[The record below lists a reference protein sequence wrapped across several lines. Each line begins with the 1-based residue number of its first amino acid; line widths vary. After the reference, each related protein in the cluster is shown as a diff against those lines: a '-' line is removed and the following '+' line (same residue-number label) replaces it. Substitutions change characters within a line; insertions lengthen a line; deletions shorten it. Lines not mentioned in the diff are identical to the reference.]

1 MRLVFNQRLP
11 MKKREIW
18 VRDLPYHADSGHWF
32 EKVRCLPY
40 PVYLQSA
47 DLKGVDIISAAPVV
61 SIITHGKITCIT
73 DASGCREST
82 QDPFQILQKIL
93 VDGSNPVVASDE
105 QPMFEGGAIGYFGYD
120 LGRRIEQLPGTPVA
134 DISLPDMAVGIYLW
148 SVESD
153 HSKKTSKLYI
163 SPDCPGQLREQIID
177 CLDSTE
183 DHRFKAFNLESS
195 LVSNFSRETY
205 RDAFNRIK
213 QYIDSGDCYQV
224 NLAQRFSGK
233 FCGDSWDLYSNVSK
247 ELQAPFSAYLSSDDW
262 SVLSFS
268 PERFLSL
275 DNRTVT
281 AQPIKGTRP
290 RSSDAGED
298 ERLAN
303 ELLNSDKDQ
312 AENLM
317 IVDLLRNDL
326 GKSCAPGSIQTPA
339 LFRLE
344 RFKNVHHL
352 VSDIT
357 GHLADTKES
366 TDLLRGCFPGGS
378 ITGAPKIRAMQI
390 IDELEPQR
398 RSVYCGCI
406 GYLGFNDTMDMN
418 IAIRTLVCDADQ
430 IYCWG
435 GGGIV
440 ADSEW
445 QMEYEETFHK
455 IDILLLAMERSITH

>member
-1 MRLVFNQRLP
+1 MT
-11 MKKREIW
+11 KRDISTLE
-18 VRDLPYHADSGHWF
+18 LPYHADSGHWF
-32 EKVRCLPY
+32 EKVRHLPC
-40 PVYLQSA
+40 PVFLNSA

-61 SIITHGKITCIT
+61 KVTTRGEITRIT
-73 DASGCREST
+73 DAAGSRESAE
-82 QDPFQILQKIL
+82 DPFQILKEIL
-93 VDGSNPVVASDE
+93 RDGADTIVPIG
-105 QPMFEGGAIGYFGYD
+105 PRKPKFEGGVLGYFGYD
-120 LGRRIEQLPGTPVA
+120 LGRRIERLPGTPAA

-148 SVESD
+148 SVETD
-153 HSKKTSKLYI
+153 HSQKTTTLFI
-163 SPDCPGQLREQIID
+163 APNCPDQLASQIID
-177 CLDSTE
+177 RLESE
-183 DHRFKAFNLESS
+183 DQKPGRSFSLESS

-205 RDAFNRIK
+205 REAFGRIK
-213 QYIDSGDCYQV
+213 RYIDSGDCYQV

-233 FCGDSWDLYSNVSK
+233 FRGDSWNLFARVSK
-247 ELQAPFSAYLSSDDW
+247 EIQAPFSAFLSSEDW

-275 DNRTVT
+275 DNRRVM

-290 RSSDAGED
+290 RGADASED
-298 ERLAN
+298 ERLAR
-303 ELLNSDKDQ
+303 ELLASDKDR

-326 GKSCAPGSIQTPA
+326 GRSCVPGSIQTPA

-357 GHLADTKES
+357 GYLDDAKTS

-406 GYLGFNDTMDMN
+406 GYLGFNGTMDMN

-430 IYCWG
+430 IHCWG

-440 ADSEW
+440 ADSDW
-445 QMEYEETFHK
+445 QQEYEETFHK
-455 IDILLLAMERSITH
+455 INILLRAMQGSTGPA

>member
-1 MRLVFNQRLP
+1 MRFFSNNRPP
-11 MKKREIW
+11 MTQREIQTLE
-18 VRDLPYHADSGHWF
+18 LPYQADSGCWF
-32 EKVRCLPY
+32 EKIRHLPY
-40 PVYLQSA
+40 PAFLHSA

-61 SIITHGKITCIT
+61 SIITHGGITRIT
-73 DASGCREST
+73 DAAGCREST
-82 QDPFQILQKIL
+82 QDPFQILKKIL
-93 VDGSNPVVASDE
+93 CEGSKQTLRSDKK
-105 QPMFEGGAIGYFGYD
+105 PRFEGGALGYFGYD
-120 LGRRIEQLPGTPVA
+120 LGRRIERLPGTPVA

-148 SVESD
+148 SVETD
-153 HSKKTSKLYI
+153 HHQKTTTLYV
-163 SPDCPGQLREQIID
+163 SADCPDSLQEQIID
-177 CLDSTE
+177 CLENQARTPIDS
-183 DHRFKAFNLESS
+183 FSLKSS
-195 LVSNFSRETY
+195 LVSNFSRATY
-205 RDAFNRIK
+205 REAFHRIK

-233 FCGDSWDLYSNVSK
+233 FRGDSWDLFSRVSK
-247 ELQAPFSAYLSSDDW
+247 EIQAPFSGFMSAENW

-275 DNRTVT
+275 DNRIVK

-290 RSSDAGED
+290 RGTDAAED
-298 ERLAN
+298 RRLAR
-303 ELLNSDKDQ
+303 ELLSSDKDR

-326 GKSCAPGSIQTPA
+326 GRSCAPGSIQTPA

-344 RFKNVHHL
+344 QFKNVHHL

-398 RSVYCGCI
+398 RSVYCGSL
-406 GYLGFNDTMDMN
+406 GYLGFNGAMDLN

-430 IYCWG
+430 IHCWG

-440 ADSEW
+440 ADSNW
-445 QMEYEETFHK
+445 QKEYEETFHK
-455 IDILLLAMERSITH
+455 INILLEAMQQSTAG